1 MLKKPCEREAERKKE
16 DMKMEASS
24 SAVPSGEEEGKIIEL
39 IVFNLGEEEFGAD
52 IDQVREI
59 ITVEK
64 ITSIPDSPN
73 FIKGVTNV
81 RGEIAVVIDLATRFS
96 LPRKSEVE
104 NKHIVIT
111 EQEKN
116 LFGLMVDEVTE
127 VQRIPE
133 KVIKAT
139 PKLVSRI
146 DTIYISGVLTLEN
159 RLIILL
165 DLAKVLLEQEL
176 AGLAGLAKRTRAV
189 EEEKV
194 SEVEDE
200 RGHYEENPDR

>member
-73 FIKGVTNV
+73 FIRGVTNV

-176 AGLAGLAKRTRAV
+176 AGLAGLAKRTHAV

>member
-1 MLKKPCEREAERKKE
+1 VLKKPCERGAERKKE

-64 ITSIPDSPN
+64 IASIPDSPN

-146 DTIYISGVLTLEN
+146 DRIYISGVLTLEN

-176 AGLAGLAKRTRAV
+176 AGLAGLAKRTHAV

>member
-1 MLKKPCEREAERKKE
+1 
-16 DMKMEASS
+16 MEASS

-146 DTIYISGVLTLEN
+146 DRLYISGVLTLEN

-176 AGLAGLAKRTRAV
+176 AGLAGLAKRTHAV

>member
-1 MLKKPCEREAERKKE
+1 
-16 DMKMEASS
+16 MEASS

-39 IVFNLGEEEFGAD
+39 IVFNLGEEEFGVD

-146 DTIYISGVLTLEN
+146 DRIYISGVLTLEN

-176 AGLAGLAKRTRAV
+176 AGLAGLAKRTHAV

>member
-1 MLKKPCEREAERKKE
+1 MLKKPCERGAERKKE

-146 DTIYISGVLTLEN
+146 DRIYISGVLTLEN

-176 AGLAGLAKRTRAV
+176 AGLAGLAKRTHAV

>member
-1 MLKKPCEREAERKKE
+1 
-16 DMKMEASS
+16 MEASS
-24 SAVPSGEEEGKIIEL
+24 RAVPSGEEEGKIIEL
-39 IVFNLGEEEFGAD
+39 IVFDLGDEEFGAD

-73 FIKGVTNV
+73 FIRGVTNV

-104 NKHIVIT
+104 NKQIVIT

-116 LFGLMVDEVTE
+116 LFGLMVDGVTE

-133 KVIKAT
+133 KDIKAT
-139 PKLVSRI
+139 PKLVTRI
-146 DTIYISGVLTLEN
+146 DRIYISGVLTLEN

-165 DLAKVLLEQEL
+165 DLAKVLLEEEL
-176 AGLAGLAKRTRAV
+176 AGLAGLAKRTHAV

-194 SEVEDE
+194 SMVEDE
-200 RGHYEENPDR
+200 RRHYEENPDR

>member
-1 MLKKPCEREAERKKE
+1 
-16 DMKMEASS
+16 MEASS

-116 LFGLMVDEVTE
+116 LFGLMVDQVTE

-146 DTIYISGVLTLEN
+146 DRIYISGVLTLEN

-176 AGLAGLAKRTRAV
+176 AGLAGLAKRTHAV

>member
-1 MLKKPCEREAERKKE
+1 
-16 DMKMEASS
+16 MEASS

-146 DTIYISGVLTLEN
+146 DRMYISGVLTLEN

-176 AGLAGLAKRTRAV
+176 AGLAGLAKRTHAV

>member
-1 MLKKPCEREAERKKE
+1 
-16 DMKMEASS
+16 MEASS

-146 DTIYISGVLTLEN
+146 DRIYISGVLTLEN

-176 AGLAGLAKRTRAV
+176 AGLAGLAKRTHAV

>member
-1 MLKKPCEREAERKKE
+1 
-16 DMKMEASS
+16 MKMEASS
-24 SAVPSGEEEGKIIEL
+24 RAVPSGEEEGKIIEL
-39 IVFNLGEEEFGAD
+39 IVFDLGDEEFGAD

-73 FIKGVTNV
+73 FIRGVTNV
-81 RGEIAVVIDLATRFS
+81 RGEIAVVIDLAARFS

-116 LFGLMVDEVTE
+116 LFGLMVDGVTE

-133 KVIKAT
+133 KDIKAT
-139 PKLVSRI
+139 PKLVTRI
-146 DTIYISGVLTLEN
+146 DRIYISGVLTLEN

-176 AGLAGLAKRTRAV
+176 AGLAGLAKRTHAV

-194 SEVEDE
+194 SMVEDE
-200 RGHYEENPDR
+200 RRHYEENPDR

>member
-1 MLKKPCEREAERKKE
+1 
-16 DMKMEASS
+16 MEALSR
-24 SAVPSGEEEGKIIEL
+24 ALPSGEEEGKIIEL

-59 ITVEK
+59 INVEK
-64 ITSIPDSPN
+64 ITSIPDSPS

-81 RGEIAVVIDLATRFS
+81 RGEIGVVVDLATRFS
-96 LPRKSEVE
+96 LPRKSDVE
-104 NKHIVIT
+104 SKHIVIT

-139 PKLVSRI
+139 PKLVTRI
-146 DTIYISGVLTLEN
+146 DRIYISGVLTLEN

-165 DLAKVLLEQEL
+165 DLAKVLLEEEL
-176 AGLAGLAKRTRAV
+176 AGLAGLAKRTHAV
-189 EEEKV
+189 EEEEKKKE
-194 SEVEDE
+194 SEVGDE
-200 RGHYEENPDR
+200 RRHHEENPDR

>member
-1 MLKKPCEREAERKKE
+1 VLKKPCERGAERKKE

-146 DTIYISGVLTLEN
+146 DRIYISGVLTLEN

-176 AGLAGLAKRTRAV
+176 AGLAGLAKRTHAV

>member
-1 MLKKPCEREAERKKE
+1 VLKKPCERGAERKKE

-116 LFGLMVDEVTE
+116 LFGLMVDQVTE

-146 DTIYISGVLTLEN
+146 DRIYISGVLTLEN

-176 AGLAGLAKRTRAV
+176 AGLAGLAKRTHAV

>member
-1 MLKKPCEREAERKKE
+1 
-16 DMKMEASS
+16 MEALSR
-24 SAVPSGEEEGKIIEL
+24 AVPSGEEEGKIIEL
-39 IVFNLGEEEFGAD
+39 IVFNLGDEEFAAD

-64 ITSIPDSPN
+64 ITSIPDSPH

-81 RGEIAVVIDLATRFS
+81 RGEIAVAIDLATRFS

-104 NKHIVIT
+104 SKHIVIT

-133 KVIKAT
+133 KDIKAT
-139 PKLVSRI
+139 PKLVTGI
-146 DTIYISGVLTLEN
+146 DRIYINGVLTLEN

-176 AGLAGLAKRTRAV
+176 AGLPGLAKRTHA
-189 EEEKV
+189 
-194 SEVEDE
+194 VEDE
-200 RGHYEENPDR
+200 EKKESEVGDERRHHEEDPDR

>member
-1 MLKKPCEREAERKKE
+1 
-16 DMKMEASS
+16 MEASS

-116 LFGLMVDEVTE
+116 LFGLMVDQVTE

-146 DTIYISGVLTLEN
+146 DRIYISGVLTLEN

-176 AGLAGLAKRTRAV
+176 AGLAGLAKRTHAV

-200 RGHYEENPDR
+200 RRHYEENPDR

>member
-1 MLKKPCEREAERKKE
+1 
-16 DMKMEASS
+16 MEASS

-176 AGLAGLAKRTRAV
+176 AGLAGLAKRTHAV

>member
-1 MLKKPCEREAERKKE
+1 
-16 DMKMEASS
+16 METSS
-24 SAVPSGEEEGKIIEL
+24 SAVPSVEEEGKIIEL
-39 IVFNLGEEEFGAD
+39 IVFNLGDEEFAAD

-64 ITSIPDSPN
+64 ITSIPDSPH
-73 FIKGVTNV
+73 FIRGVANV
-81 RGEIAVVIDLATRFS
+81 RGEIAVAIDLAARFS

-104 NKHIVIT
+104 SKHIVIT
-111 EQEKN
+111 EQEEN

-133 KVIKAT
+133 KDIKAT
-139 PKLVSRI
+139 PKLVTGI
-146 DTIYISGVLTLEN
+146 DRIYIIGVLTLEN

-176 AGLAGLAKRTRAV
+176 TGLAGLAEGTHAV
-189 EEEKV
+189 EEEEEKKE
-194 SEVEDE
+194 SEVGDE
-200 RGHYEENPDR
+200 RRHHEEDPDR

>member
-1 MLKKPCEREAERKKE
+1 VLKKPCEREAERKKE

-176 AGLAGLAKRTRAV
+176 AGLAGLAKRTHAV